1 MTDQE
6 KDTGATP
13 AGGSKVVM
21 VEQTTMS
28 SHKPYRPTDLQ
39 DDASGELH
47 HKRSRAPAVPSV
59 AEEFKDTPESAEIKE
74 QLESTK
80 GSECGISVDKINN
93 IEKKVSSTISKK
105 RPSTPEAIPLAP
117 IEVEVKKTEILAS
130 PTLHPVQ
137 HPVQPIP
144 PGLGSKASEVSDLPD
159 KKETE
164 GKEEEDSI
172 TGEIAELRTPD
183 PTQKST
189 EWSDEE
195 EAGGLPRSDSRASR
209 VSRAVRQLFCCGVP
223 YDAPSEENDTE
234 NHSQNKVPENQETE
248 GAVPLQRKLAS
259 ETIRKSGNELE
270 NEDISGIQHIERNS
284 ERKSKSETINQ
295 CDLNTRNT
303 RSTWDLERKAS
314 IGPCYKK
321 TLPFGEPSGISI
333 FLPKKSSKSIK
344 EDVTFVKS
352 GISLILSKKNFE
364 TKEFELPK
372 DSDKISRKK
381 NHIDI
386 KVNNIHIIYLIV
398 EEGQCDTIFGNI
410 KGKLEYLRGRIK
422 HALHM

>member
-6 KDTGATP
+6 NDTGATP

-21 VEQTTMS
+21 VEQSTVS

-39 DDASGELH
+39 DDTSGELH

-59 AEEFKDTPESAEIKE
+59 AEEFKDSPESAEMKE
-74 QLESTK
+74 QPETTK
-80 GSECGISVDKINN
+80 GSECGMSVEKINN

-137 HPVQPIP
+137 PIP

-164 GKEEEDSI
+164 GKDEEDSI

-189 EWSDEE
+189 EW
-195 EAGGLPRSDSRASR
+195 
-209 VSRAVRQLFCCGVP
+209 
-223 YDAPSEENDTE
+223 DTE

-248 GAVPLQRKLAS
+248 GAVPLQRKLAN
-259 ETIRKSGNELE
+259 ETIRKSGNEVE
-270 NEDISGIQHIERNS
+270 KEDISGIQYIERNS

-295 CDLNTRNT
+295 FVTSSHELKRKQISWNE
-303 RSTWDLERKAS
+303 STYLDKVQLQV
-314 IGPCYKK
+314 
-321 TLPFGEPSGISI
+321 TL
-333 FLPKKSSKSIK
+333 
-344 EDVTFVKS
+344 
-352 GISLILSKKNFE
+352 
-364 TKEFELPK
+364 
-372 DSDKISRKK
+372 
-381 NHIDI
+381 
-386 KVNNIHIIYLIV
+386 
-398 EEGQCDTIFGNI
+398 
-410 KGKLEYLRGRIK
+410 
-422 HALHM
+422 